1 LSSFFEELKRRNVFR
16 VGIAYIIAAWL
27 VMQFADVILNNI
39 EAPPW
44 VFQAILLL
52 LGIGLLF
59 AIFFAWAFE
68 LTPEG
73 IKKEKDVDRS
83 TSITPQTG
91 RKLDFIIIAV
101 LVVALGYF
109 AVDKFVLQP
118 ALQKELA
125 GVQAGDGESDSS
137 TKSIAVLPFADM
149 SAEKDNEYF
158 TDGLSEELLNILA
171 KIKSLQVAGRTS
183 SFAFK
188 GKNEDLRSIG
198 EKLNVET
205 LLEGSVRKDDV
216 RQKVRVTVQ
225 LINVEDGYH
234 IWSESY
240 DRSLEDIFA
249 IQEEIATEVA
259 TALKI
264 NLLGEAATP
273 ATVVRSDLN
282 AYEWYLKGR
291 GSLNQNSVESV
302 SRAVE
307 EFKSAIDLD
316 PGYLP
321 AQLGLAE
328 TYLGQAATGVLPYS
342 EAHELAEPLLAGISP

>member
-1 LSSFFEELKRRNVFR
+1 LRSSN
-16 VGIAYIIAAWL
+16 YIIAAWL

-125 GVQAGDGESDSS
+125 GVQAGDGEPDSS
-137 TKSIAVLPFADM
+137 TKSIAVLPFVDM

-225 LINVEDGYH
+225 LINVE
-234 IWSESY
+234 E
-240 DRSLEDIFA
+240 
-249 IQEEIATEVA
+249 
-259 TALKI
+259 
-264 NLLGEAATP
+264 
-273 ATVVRSDLN
+273 
-282 AYEWYLKGR
+282 
-291 GSLNQNSVESV
+291 
-302 SRAVE
+302 
-307 EFKSAIDLD
+307 
-316 PGYLP
+316 
-321 AQLGLAE
+321 
-328 TYLGQAATGVLPYS
+328 LPYL
-342 EAHELAEPLLAGISP
+342 E